1 MTLRDAV
8 SSTHGA
14 GAELGD
20 ARRHFVAGNPTGRPP
35 PEGREVMQ
43 DPAQSVAEGF
53 VLAGGRSTRMGQDK
67 ALLPWAGRP
76 LLEVALDKLR
86 VLPLATAPRI
96 AAARSDLSSHARVIA
111 DLHPGCGPLS
121 GIEAA
126 LAASSRPL
134 NVFLPV
140 DVPLLPAQFLL
151 WMLQRAETTGALVT
165 VPRING
171 WSQALCAVYH
181 RDLLGHIS
189 ASLVAGDYKVMP
201 VVTAAAGPLSQSPR
215 SQSIDVFD
223 LELVASANA
232 QLLAFSPLPLYR
244 WFHNCNSP
252 ADMAVMGN
260 ALVLTQ

>member
-1 MTLRDAV
+1 V
-8 SSTHGA
+8 K
-14 GAELGD
+14 
-20 ARRHFVAGNPTGRPP
+20 
-35 PEGREVMQ
+35 
-43 DPAQSVAEGF
+43 DPVQPVAEGF

-67 ALLPWAGRP
+67 ALLPWGGQT

-86 VLPLATAPRI
+86 ALPLATAPRI
-96 AAARSDLSSHARVIA
+96 AAARSDLSPHAGVIA

-171 WSQALCAVYH
+171 WPQALCAVYH

-189 ASLVAGDYKVMP
+189 ASLVAGDYKVMH
-201 VVTAAAGPLSQSPR
+201 VVNSAAGPLAHSPR
-215 SQSIDVFD
+215 SRSMDVFD
-223 LELVASANA
+223 VELVASANP

-244 WFHNCNSP
+244 WFHNCNTP
-252 ADMAVMGN
+252 ADMAAMGN
-260 ALVLTQ
+260 ALVWTQ